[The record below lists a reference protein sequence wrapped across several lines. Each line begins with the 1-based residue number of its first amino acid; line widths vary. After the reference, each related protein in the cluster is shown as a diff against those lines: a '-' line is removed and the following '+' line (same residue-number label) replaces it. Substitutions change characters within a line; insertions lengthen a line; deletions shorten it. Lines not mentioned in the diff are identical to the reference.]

1 MIMNG
6 KTKVLLLATTA
17 ALCITAPAFA
27 QTSAATATPDTATSS
42 KLEEVVVTAR
52 KTSEDVQSIPEQVTV
67 FTADRL
73 DRLSAIGLKD
83 IAAATPGFSFENY
96 SGPIGAPVIR
106 GQAQTVLTN
115 TVQNVGVYFDGVY
128 LQRSYMVD
136 ASLLDIS
143 NVEIVKGPQ
152 SALYGRN
159 AFSGAIVYETNSKTN
174 AFSADA
180 NTTVGSDGRLD
191 YGGAIAI
198 PLTSWLSMRFSGEH
212 TEFDGTWPNN
222 NPLANGSGCSTCGH
236 VGGYSNDGYLFSLM
250 AKPLS
255 NLDINLTYS
264 HTQLD
269 DESAA
274 GYILGSADPGTM
286 NCSPTAGGGAATDRL
301 YCGQLSASVKLAPG
315 ETRPPGIDEDP
326 RSYGD
331 KGGNDI
337 LSLRAEYRLNS
348 NWSFDYMFGYAYSNV
363 SEVGNSQRNPA
374 TSDLP
379 SYLAPFLPP
388 PLNLLAEDV
397 IFDSD
402 PNGYIRTFQDDL
414 KIQYRDS
421 KLRAFV
427 GVNSSQTDDQFLGIV
442 VGGTPNS
449 LTPLTNILPYLSDL
463 QHENSTSVYGFVE
476 YKFTSRLSLTAEGR
490 WSNDAENFTSFLAT
504 AANYNTSNG
513 YEQSKTFQY
522 FTPRFTGEYKLAA
535 DHALYASAAKGEKD
549 GGFNGGP
556 YFFHSKEATACPTVT
571 TPTIANCAAAQNIAQ
586 QSFLPETNWTYEIG
600 SKNEFLDH
608 TLRLNVSA
616 YYVDWTNIQ
625 ISVAQEDTGTA
636 AGVPVAA
643 LTGNVGGATVKG
655 LEIEGEWLAT
665 PHLSINYGLDVHSSK
680 YSKGAVAQDFLA
692 AQVCDGVV
700 CSAANPNIAGKS
712 LQHSPD
718 DQADLGV
725 QYADHFGPAYNWYV
739 RADVTYQSKEYED
752 EENLSWVPSR
762 TLVNMRAG
770 LSHDRWSIEA
780 WVKNLADLHYVSSA
794 FVLVGTN
801 GAGSS
806 AYTPFLGD
814 LRTFGVTLK
823 AHY

>member
-1 MIMNG
+1 MT
-6 KTKVLLLATTA
+6 KTTKVILMATTA
-17 ALCITAPAFA
+17 ALCIAAPAFA
-27 QTSAATATPDTATSS
+27 QTSPATATPDPATSS
-42 KLEEVVVTAR
+42 QLQEVVVTAR
-52 KTSEDVQSIPEQVTV
+52 KTSEDVQVIPEQVNV

-73 DRLSAIGLKD
+73 DRLSATGLKD
-83 IAAATPGFSFENY
+83 IAAATPGFSYENY

-115 TVQNVGVYFDGVY
+115 NVQNVGVYFDGVY
-128 LQRSYMVD
+128 LQRSYMID

-159 AFSGAIVYETNSKTN
+159 AFSGAIVYESNPKAN
-174 AFSADA
+174 VFSAEA
-180 NTTVGSDGRLD
+180 NTTVGSNGRLD

-198 PLTSWLSMRFSGEH
+198 PLTSWLSMRLSGEH
-212 TEFDGTWPNN
+212 TEFDGTWRNN
-222 NPLANGSGCSTCGH
+222 NPLANAPGCSTCGN
-236 VGGYSNDGYLFSLM
+236 VGGYSNNGYLFSLI

-255 NLDINLTYS
+255 SLDVNLTYS
-264 HTQLD
+264 HTQLN

-274 GYILGSADPGTM
+274 SYILGSANPGTM
-286 NCSPTAGGGAATDRL
+286 NCSPKAGGGPLTDRL
-301 YCGQLSASVKLAPG
+301 YCGQLSASVVLAPG
-315 ETRPPGIDEDP
+315 ETRPPGIDQDP

-348 NWSFDYMFGYAYSNV
+348 NWSLNYMFGYAYSNV

-379 SYLAPFLPP
+379 GYLAPFLAP

-402 PNGYIRTFQDDL
+402 PNGYLRTFQDDL

-421 KLRAFV
+421 KLRVFL
-427 GVNSSQTDDQFLGIV
+427 GVNSSQTDDQFLGEV
-442 VGGTPNS
+442 TGGTPN
-449 LTPLTNILPYLSDL
+449 TVGPLTGILPYLSSL
-463 QHENSTSVYGFVE
+463 QNENSTSVYGFVS
-476 YKFTSRLSLTAEGR
+476 YKLTSRLELTAEGR
-490 WSNDAENFTSFLAT
+490 WSNDVEKFTSFLA
-504 AANYNTSNG
+504 APANYNTSNG
-513 YEQSKTFQY
+513 YEQSKTFRY
-522 FTPRFTGEYKLAA
+522 FTPRFTGEYRLSA
-535 DHALYASAAKGEKD
+535 DNALYASAAKGEKD

-556 YFFHSKEATACPTVT
+556 YFFYSKEAAACPGVA

-586 QSFLPETNWTYEIG
+586 QSFQPETNWTYEIG
-600 SKNEFLDH
+600 SKNEFLNH

-616 YYVDWTNIQ
+616 YYVDWTSIQ
-625 ISVAQEDTGTA
+625 IYVAQEDTGTPV
-636 AGVPVAA
+636 GVPVAA

-655 LEIEGEWLAT
+655 IEIEGEWLAT
-665 PHLSINYGLDVHSSK
+665 RHLSINYGLDVHSAK
-680 YSKGAVAQDFLA
+680 YSNGAVAQNFLA

-700 CSAANPNIAGKS
+700 CSATNPNIAGKN

-725 QYADHFGPAYNWYV
+725 QYADHLGPAYNWYV
-739 RADVTYQSKEYED
+739 RADMTYQSKEYED

-770 LSHDRWSIEA
+770 LSHGPWVIEA
-780 WVKNLADLHYVSSA
+780 WVKNLADLHYVTSA
-794 FVLVGTN
+794 FVTVGTN

-806 AYTPFLGD
+806 NYVPFLGD

-823 AHY
+823 ARY

>member
-1 MIMNG
+1 M
-6 KTKVLLLATTA
+6 
-17 ALCITAPAFA
+17 TAPAFA
-27 QTSAATATPDTATSS
+27 QTSSATATPDTATSS

-115 TVQNVGVYFDGVY
+115 NVQNVGVYFDGVY

-136 ASLLDIS
+136 ASLLDIG

-174 AFSADA
+174 AFAANA

-222 NPLANGSGCSTCGH
+222 NPLANASGCATCGH

-269 DESAA
+269 EESAA
-274 GYILGSADPGTM
+274 SYIMGSANPGTM
-286 NCSPTAGGGAATDRL
+286 TCSPAAGGGAATDRL
-301 YCGQLSASVKLAPG
+301 YCGELLPYVKLAPG
-315 ETRPPGIDEDP
+315 ETRLPGIDQDP

-331 KGGNDI
+331 KGSNDI

-363 SEVGNSQRNPA
+363 SEVGNSQRDPS

-379 SYLAPFLPP
+379 GYLAPFLPP

-402 PNGYIRTFQDDL
+402 PNGYLRTFQDDF
-414 KIQYRDS
+414 KVQYKDS
-421 KLRAFV
+421 KLRAFL
-427 GVNSSQTDDQFLGIV
+427 GVNSSQTDDQFLGEV
-442 VGGTPNS
+442 TGGTPK
-449 LTPLTNILPYLSDL
+449 TAGPLTAILPYLSSL

-476 YKFTSRLSLTAEGR
+476 YKLTSKLALTAEGR
-490 WSNDAENFTSFLAT
+490 WSNDVENFTSFLA
-504 AANYNTSNG
+504 APANYNTSNG

-522 FTPRFTGEYKLAA
+522 FTPRFTGEYKLTPEN
-535 DHALYASAAKGEKD
+535 ALYASAAKGEKD

-556 YFFHSKEATACPTVT
+556 YFFHSKEASACPTVT
-571 TPTIANCAAAQNIAQ
+571 TPTIANCAAAQNIGQ

-608 TLRLNVSA
+608 TLRLNISA
-616 YYVDWTNIQ
+616 YYVDWTDIQ
-625 ISVAQEDTGTA
+625 IYVAQEDTGTA

-655 LEIEGEWLAT
+655 IEIEGEWLAT
-665 PHLSINYGLDVHSSK
+665 PHLSINYGLDVHSAK

-739 RADVTYQSKEYED
+739 RADMTYQSKEYED

-770 LSHDRWSIEA
+770 LSHGRWSIEA

-794 FVLVGTN
+794 FVTVGTN

-806 AYTPFLGD
+806 NYTPFLGD